1 MTRSVELSRN
11 VESGNR
17 FLSWSQAAKTPERGF
32 WFAGPLKRGSITPK
46 IEIFLGVDDL
56 PRQEF
61 DDRVGVNGKR
71 DVFSRWR
78 VLDRGR

>member
-1 MTRSVELSRN
+1 ML
-11 VESGNR
+11 NR
-17 FLSWSQAAKTPERGF
+17 AIDSYLGRRPPKPPNEEF
-32 WFAGPLKRGSITPK
+32 WLAGPLKRGSITPK